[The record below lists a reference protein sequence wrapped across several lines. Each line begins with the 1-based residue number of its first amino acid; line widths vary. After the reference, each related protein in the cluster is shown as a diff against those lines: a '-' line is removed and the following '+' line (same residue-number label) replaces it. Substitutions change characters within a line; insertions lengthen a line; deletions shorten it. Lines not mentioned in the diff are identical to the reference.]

1 MASIT
6 NRRNRDGSTSW
17 DALVRVVG
25 YPATV
30 QSFRTKR
37 AAELWAA
44 QTEARA
50 KGGTL
55 ASARGM
61 TLAQLIDEA
70 LPQLVNPT
78 MAAFAYWRE
87 HLGDV
92 CLSKLQAAPHLIAV
106 HRDRLLGADCR
117 GHNHKTAKPRAPATV
132 KNYLIELGRL
142 FALAIKELRIMETN
156 PCARVM
162 KPQASNNVVQFL
174 SDHERAALLPRC
186 AR

>member
-25 YPATV
+25 YPATG

-70 LPQLVNPT
+70 LPQLLNPT

-92 CLSKLQAAPHLIAV
+92 RLSKL
-106 HRDRLLGADCR
+106 
-117 GHNHKTAKPRAPATV
+117 
-132 KNYLIELGRL
+132 E
-142 FALAIKELRIMETN
+142 
-156 PCARVM
+156 
-162 KPQASNNVVQFL
+162 
-174 SDHERAALLPRC
+174 AALTLSRCIVTACSARSAAVTTTRPPRR
-186 AR
+186 ARLRRSKTI